1 MGLGSVSNLTDST
14 GKVQATYSYDAW
26 GNTLV
31 AKGNVGTQ
39 NKFRY
44 TAQALDPG
52 DLGWYFLSTRYADHR
67 KVWAITEQ
75 IPILAGSARLP
86 VTLNRYSYAGN
97 NPADFVY
104 LSRKFAPLPWLIACA
119 ASEACV
125 GALVAAGTAGLE
137 WALCQENGEV
147 PDSSNGFY
155 GTLIAAGS
163 KFLPGNHHC
172 PKLPAPPPPPPACPV
187 NPIPSAASSP
197 AAPGPSPAP
206 LPAPLATPA
215 PAPQVP
221 VTPPTLTIPRS

>member
-1 MGLGSVSNLTDST
+1 M
-14 GKVQATYSYDAW
+14 QATYSYDAS

-44 TAQALDPG
+44 TAQALDPATG
-52 DLGWYFLSTRYADHR
+52 LYFLRARYYDQSL
-67 KVWAITEQ
+67 AITEQ
-75 IPILAGSARLP
+75 KPTCRIGS
-86 VTLNRYSYAGN
+86 VTSYAQSILLRRE
-97 NPADFVY
+97 NPADFADP
-104 LSRKFAPLPWLIACA
+104 SGKFAPLPWLIACA
-119 ASEACV
+119 ANEACV

-163 KFLPGNHHC
+163 KFLPENHHC
-172 PKLPAPPPPPPACPV
+172 PNTDPPPPPPACPV

-215 PAPQVP
+215 PVPQVP